1 MDIFS
6 KIVFTKYTRV
16 VTSETGLWV
25 LDCKTYFSCIYY
37 NMAALTCNF
46 PFPPYKHPYPCL
58 LFILPDS
65 AADPPPQVDCPAQ
78 GKPLPVTEH
87 ICQHHLAWFL
97 PLEAQSKGG
106 TWETSLFSLGL

>member
-1 MDIFS
+1 MVPPLPPAKLAS
-6 KIVFTKYTRV
+6 SLPLKH
-16 VTSETGLWV
+16 TGCLLAFV
-25 LDCKTYFSCIYY
+25 
-37 NMAALTCNF
+37 TCNF